1 MSKIRNLPAKTTLD
15 VNDLFYV
22 VDSTVGA
29 NGGRKITTA
38 NVKSALSLTAAEVK
52 SLYESNA
59 NTNAY
64 TDAEKSKLA
73 GIEAGA
79 TADQNASEVPYDNS
93 TSGIA
98 ATNVKDALDELHEK
112 ADGGFNVSIDS
123 GLIVHYT
130 AGHVRV
136 ENTFYDVLAGDI
148 LLAANVTLGE
158 IYVDVDGIVKQTG
171 SGIKTPAGAYPIAIF
186 STNLTSVLVLTDARV
201 RTNQN
206 LVKAQLAD
214 VTSVSPDGA
223 AAIGATNRYA
233 DAAHKHTIPTASAVG
248 LDANSANGAG
258 NADSVARSN
267 HTHAIATAAPA
278 SQTPDQ
284 ANAAG
289 SSASLAKADHVHNI
303 PTAAAVGLDANSAN
317 GQGAAATFARSNHT
331 HAIATGAPSA
341 QTPDQ
346 ANAAGSSANLAK
358 ADHIHNIPTA
368 AAVGLDANSANGQ
381 GAAATFARSNHT
393 HAIATGAPSSQAPD
407 QANAAGSSANLAK
420 ADHIHNIPTASAV
433 SISTSTPNAQGAG
446 ANFAKADHTHAV
458 SVSNQEAT
466 ATADDT
472 TTSATDTLM
481 NSMTQTPAAGTY
493 LAIWSGSILN
503 SANGAERTWVSL
515 YAGGSQ
521 VSATERGVGTAGGAY
536 APTSTQAVITVNGS
550 QAIEIRWRAAGGTS
564 TVRNRR
570 LTLIKLS

>member
-98 ATNVKDALDELHEK
+98 ATNVKDALDEIDEK

-148 LLAANVTLGE
+148 LLAANVTMGE

-368 AAVGLDANSANGQ
+368 AP
-381 GAAATFARSNHT
+381 SN
-393 HAIATGAPSSQAPD
+393 TG
-407 QANAAGSSANLAK
+407 
-420 ADHIHNIPTASAV
+420 TA
-433 SISTSTPNAQGAG
+433 NAQGT
-446 ANFAKADHTHAV
+446 ANTFAKSDHVHNTVVANSSAV
-458 SVSNQEAT
+458 

-472 TTSATDTLM
+472 SVSTTDVLIAGMTL
-481 NSMTQTPAAGTY
+481 TPAAGTY
-493 LAIWSGSILN
+493 LALFDSSVVNSG
-503 SANGAERTWVSL
+503 NGATRLFVSL
-515 YAGGSQ
+515 YAGGAQIAHS
-521 VSATERGVGTAGGAY
+521 ERNIGISGGANTT
-536 APTSTQAVITVNGS
+536 ASSQAVITVNGS
-550 QAIEIRWRAAGGTS
+550 QAIEARWRAVAGTNTAHQRS
-564 TVRNRR
+564 LILIR
-570 LTLIKLS
+570 LGP